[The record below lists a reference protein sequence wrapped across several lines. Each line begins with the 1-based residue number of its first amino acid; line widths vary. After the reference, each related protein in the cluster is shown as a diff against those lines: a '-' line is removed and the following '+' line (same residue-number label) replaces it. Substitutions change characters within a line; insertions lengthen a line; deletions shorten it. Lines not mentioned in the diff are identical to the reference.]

1 MNELPTSALGTLKL
15 MPSNLQQVAKF
26 SKQLIQSVMD
36 GETNPL
42 ELLVLL
48 RALEKT
54 SETVIDCIREN
65 INSEAAKFSERE
77 IEMFGAR
84 LEKSE
89 VGTKYDY
96 ASTGDV
102 VWETRDSSVKAAES
116 LRKEREAFLRTLRQ
130 PMTVVDESTGE
141 VTQIK
146 PPLKRSTTFVKVSL
160 K

>member
-1 MNELPTSALGTLKL
+1 MNQLPSSALGTLKL
-15 MPSNLQQVAKF
+15 MPSNLQQVAMF
-26 SKQLIQSVMD
+26 SKQLVQSVMD
-36 GETNPL
+36 GQTNPL

-65 INSEAAKFSERE
+65 INSEASKFGERE

-96 ASTGDV
+96 ASSGDV
-102 VWETRDSSVKAAES
+102 IWEQRDSAVKSAES
-116 LRKEREAFLRTLRQ
+116 LRKERETFLRALRE
-130 PMTVVDESTGE
+130 PMTAVNEDTGE
-141 VTQIK
+141 VFTIR
-146 PPLKRSTTFVKVSL
+146 PPMKRSTSFVKVRL
-160 K
+160 L

>member
-1 MNELPTSALGTLKL
+1 MNDLPQTALGTLKL

-26 SKQLIQSVMD
+26 SKQLVQSVMD

-65 INSEAAKFSERE
+65 INSAAGKFSERE
-77 IEMFGAR
+77 IEMFGAK

-89 VGTKYDY
+89 VGVKYDY
-96 ASTGDV
+96 ASTGDAI
-102 VWETRDSSVKAAES
+102 WEQRDAGVNAAES

-146 PPLKRSTTFVKVSL
+146 PPIKRSTSFVKVHL